1 MRRDDK
7 KEEFKL
13 ISKTIN
19 QDEIYLNN
27 DSIVV
32 KFSSKKNGIV
42 TSWLNGGYKEDLT
55 AVFNHQLSQKNIDK
69 YYNGG
74 ILRFLEK
81 LSADFTRQLNL
92 KNDKLS
98 GMVTSADIKKYS
110 IAIERYDK
118 IEILA
123 ITTAGARVNTVSA
136 GDKGSYYELNG
147 EYKLDSKLNSKE
159 ANLNKI
165 DFKKPG
171 TINTIILINGKLD
184 ESALLLCEMI
194 AVEAKAVALR
204 ELMISSNYSNEIG
217 TGTGTDGIAIFSN
230 LESENYIENISKHAK
245 IGEMIGRC
253 VTRSIKDSLAKLQWL
268 TPTYQLNALVR
279 LDRFK
284 MNLDEFYNEYVCV
297 KSEKEKKEFI
307 LSLMKISKKS
317 LMKISKNPELVGYV
331 SMIIHIIDQYR
342 VGLLSKKASLK
353 VSNSILKKHLNR
365 DEWFSMK
372 LLLKYV
378 IDNQIQ

>member
-1 MRRDDK
+1 MIRKDDI
-7 KEEFKL
+7 KEDFKL

-42 TSWLNGGYKEDLT
+42 TSWLNGGYSEDLT

-74 ILRFLEK
+74 ILKFLEK
-81 LSADFTRQLNL
+81 LSADFTKQLNI

-118 IEILA
+118 IEVLA

-159 ANLNKI
+159 SNLNKI

-171 TINTIILINGKLD
+171 TINTIILINAKLD

-194 AVEAKAVALR
+194 AVEAKTVALR

-245 IGEMIGRC
+245 IGEMIGRG
-253 VTRSIKDSLAKLQWL
+253 VIQSIKDSLAKLQWL

-307 LSLMKISKKS
+307 LSLMKISK
-317 LMKISKNPELVGYV
+317 NPELVGYV

-342 VGLLSKKASLK
+342 VGLLSKKTSLK
-353 VSNSILKKHLNR
+353 VSNTILNKHLDR
-365 DEWFSMK
+365 DEWFSIK
-372 LLLKYV
+372 LLLKYI
-378 IDNQIQ
+378 IDKQIQ

>member
-1 MRRDDK
+1 MIRKDDI
-7 KEEFKL
+7 KEDFKL

-118 IEILA
+118 IEVLA

-284 MNLDEFYNEYVCV
+284 MNLDKFYNEYVCV

-307 LSLMKISKKS
+307 LS

-353 VSNSILKKHLNR
+353 VSNSILKRHLNR

-378 IDNQIQ
+378 IEHQIK

>member
-1 MRRDDK
+1 MIRKDDI
-7 KEEFKL
+7 KEDFKL

-27 DSIVV
+27 ESIVV
-32 KFSSKKNGIV
+32 KFSTKKNGIV

-118 IEILA
+118 IEVLA

-307 LSLMKISKKS
+307 LSLMKISK
-317 LMKISKNPELVGYV
+317 NPELVGYV

>member
-13 ISKTIN
+13 ISETID

-32 KFSSKKNGIV
+32 KFATKKNGIV

-307 LSLMKISKKS
+307 LSLMKISK
-317 LMKISKNPELVGYV
+317 NPELVGYV

>member
-118 IEILA
+118 IEVLA

-184 ESALLLCEMI
+184 KSDLLLCVMI
-194 AVEAKAVALR
+194 TV
-204 ELMISSNYSNEIG
+204 
-217 TGTGTDGIAIFSN
+217 
-230 LESENYIENISKHAK
+230 
-245 IGEMIGRC
+245 
-253 VTRSIKDSLAKLQWL
+253 
-268 TPTYQLNALVR
+268 
-279 LDRFK
+279 
-284 MNLDEFYNEYVCV
+284 
-297 KSEKEKKEFI
+297 
-307 LSLMKISKKS
+307 
-317 LMKISKNPELVGYV
+317 
-331 SMIIHIIDQYR
+331 
-342 VGLLSKKASLK
+342 
-353 VSNSILKKHLNR
+353 
-365 DEWFSMK
+365 
-372 LLLKYV
+372 
-378 IDNQIQ
+378 

>member
-1 MRRDDK
+1 MIRKDDI
-7 KEEFKL
+7 KEDFKL

-118 IEILA
+118 IEVLA

-194 AVEAKAVALR
+194 AVEAKTVALR

-307 LSLMKISKKS
+307 LSLMKISK
-317 LMKISKNPELVGYV
+317 NPELVGYV
-331 SMIIHIIDQYR
+331 SMSIHIIDQYR

-353 VSNSILKKHLNR
+353 VSNSILKRHLNR

>member
-1 MRRDDK
+1 MIRKDDI
-7 KEEFKL
+7 KEDFKL

-118 IEILA
+118 IEVLA

-307 LSLMKISKKS
+307 LSLMKISK
-317 LMKISKNPELVGYV
+317 NPELVGYV

-353 VSNSILKKHLNR
+353 VSNSILNRHLNR
-365 DEWFSMK
+365 KDWFSMQ

-378 IDNQIQ
+378 IEHQIK

>member
-1 MRRDDK
+1 MIRKDDI
-7 KEEFKL
+7 KEDFKL

-307 LSLMKISKKS
+307 LSLMKISK
-317 LMKISKNPELVGYV
+317 NPELVGYV

-365 DEWFSMK
+365 KDWFSMQ

>member
-307 LSLMKISKKS
+307 LSLMKISK
-317 LMKISKNPELVGYV
+317 NPELVGYV

>member
-1 MRRDDK
+1 MIRKDDI
-7 KEEFKL
+7 KEDFKL

-19 QDEIYLNN
+19 KDEIYLNN

-118 IEILA
+118 IEVLA

-307 LSLMKISKKS
+307 LSLMKISK
-317 LMKISKNPELVGYV
+317 NPELVGYV

>member
-1 MRRDDK
+1 MIRNDDI
-7 KEEFKL
+7 KEDFKL

-118 IEILA
+118 IEVLA

-307 LSLMKISKKS
+307 LSLMKISK
-317 LMKISKNPELVGYV
+317 NPELVGYV

>member
-1 MRRDDK
+1 MIRKDDI
-7 KEEFKL
+7 KEDFKL

-118 IEILA
+118 IEVLA

-284 MNLDEFYNEYVCV
+284 MNLDKFYNEYVCV

-307 LSLMKISKKS
+307 LS

-353 VSNSILKKHLNR
+353 VSNSILNRHLNR
-365 DEWFSMK
+365 KDWFSMQ

-378 IDNQIQ
+378 IEHQIK

>member
-1 MRRDDK
+1 MIRKDDI
-7 KEEFKL
+7 KEDFKL

-81 LSADFTRQLNL
+81 LSAYFTRQLNL

-118 IEILA
+118 IEVLA

-307 LSLMKISKKS
+307 LSLMKISK
-317 LMKISKNPELVGYV
+317 NPELVGYV

-353 VSNSILKKHLNR
+353 VSNSILKRHLNR

>member
-1 MRRDDK
+1 MIRNDDI
-7 KEEFKL
+7 KEDFKL

-118 IEILA
+118 IEVLA

-297 KSEKEKKEFI
+297 KREKEKKEFI
-307 LSLMKISKKS
+307 LS

>member
-1 MRRDDK
+1 MIRKDDI
-7 KEEFKL
+7 KEDFKL

-81 LSADFTRQLNL
+81 LSADFSRQLNL

-118 IEILA
+118 IEVLA

-284 MNLDEFYNEYVCV
+284 MNLDKFYNEYVCV

-307 LSLMKISKKS
+307 LS

-353 VSNSILKKHLNR
+353 VSNSILNRHLNR
-365 DEWFSMK
+365 KDWFSMQ

-378 IDNQIQ
+378 IEHQIK

>member
-1 MRRDDK
+1 MIRKDDI
-7 KEEFKL
+7 KEDFKL

-118 IEILA
+118 IEVLA

-307 LSLMKISKKS
+307 LSLMKISK
-317 LMKISKNPELVGYV
+317 NPELVGYV

-342 VGLLSKKASLK
+342 VGLLSKNASLK
-353 VSNSILKKHLNR
+353 VSNSILNRHLNR
-365 DEWFSMK
+365 KDWFSMQ

-378 IDNQIQ
+378 IEHQIK

>member
-1 MRRDDK
+1 MIRKDDI
-7 KEEFKL
+7 KEDFKL

-118 IEILA
+118 IEVLA
-123 ITTAGARVNTVSA
+123 ITTAGARVNSVSA

-307 LSLMKISKKS
+307 LSLMKISK
-317 LMKISKNPELVGYV
+317 NPELVGYV

-353 VSNSILKKHLNR
+353 VSNSILKRHLNR

>member
-1 MRRDDK
+1 MIRKDDI
-7 KEEFKL
+7 KEDFKL

-42 TSWLNGGYKEDLT
+42 TSWLNGGYSEDLT

-118 IEILA
+118 IEVLA

-307 LSLMKISKKS
+307 LSLMKISK
-317 LMKISKNPELVGYV
+317 NPELVGYV

-353 VSNSILKKHLNR
+353 VSNSILKRHLNR

>member
-1 MRRDDK
+1 M
-7 KEEFKL
+7 
-13 ISKTIN
+13 
-19 QDEIYLNN
+19 
-27 DSIVV
+27 
-32 KFSSKKNGIV
+32 
-42 TSWLNGGYKEDLT
+42 
-55 AVFNHQLSQKNIDK
+55 
-69 YYNGG
+69 
-74 ILRFLEK
+74 
-81 LSADFTRQLNL
+81 
-92 KNDKLS
+92 
-98 GMVTSADIKKYS
+98 
-110 IAIERYDK
+110 
-118 IEILA
+118 
-123 ITTAGARVNTVSA
+123 
-136 GDKGSYYELNG
+136 
-147 EYKLDSKLNSKE
+147 
-159 ANLNKI
+159 
-165 DFKKPG
+165 
-171 TINTIILINGKLD
+171 INGKLD

-307 LSLMKISKKS
+307 LSLMKISK
-317 LMKISKNPELVGYV
+317 NPELVGYV

>member
-1 MRRDDK
+1 MIRKDDI
-7 KEEFKL
+7 KEDFKL

-118 IEILA
+118 IEVLA

-307 LSLMKISKKS
+307 LSLMKISK
-317 LMKISKNPELVGYV
+317 NPELVGYV

-372 LLLKYV
+372 LLSFAEFKYMAPPSMA
-378 IDNQIQ
+378 

>member
-1 MRRDDK
+1 MIRKDDI
-7 KEEFKL
+7 KEDFKL

-81 LSADFTRQLNL
+81 LSTDFSRQLNL

-118 IEILA
+118 IEVLA

-284 MNLDEFYNEYVCV
+284 MNLDKFYNEYVCV

-307 LSLMKISKKS
+307 LS

-365 DEWFSMK
+365 KDWFSMQ

-378 IDNQIQ
+378 IEHQIK

>member
-1 MRRDDK
+1 MIRKDDI
-7 KEEFKL
+7 KEDFKL

-307 LSLMKISKKS
+307 LSLMKISK
-317 LMKISKNPELVGYV
+317 NPELVGYV

>member
-118 IEILA
+118 IEVLA

-307 LSLMKISKKS
+307 LSLMKISK
-317 LMKISKNPELVGYV
+317 NPELVGYV

>member
-1 MRRDDK
+1 MIRKDDI
-7 KEEFKL
+7 KEDFKL

-42 TSWLNGGYKEDLT
+42 TSWLNGGYSEDLT

-74 ILRFLEK
+74 ILKFLEK
-81 LSADFTRQLNL
+81 LSADFTKQLNI

-118 IEILA
+118 IEVLA

-159 ANLNKI
+159 SNLNKI

-171 TINTIILINGKLD
+171 TINTIILINAKLD

-245 IGEMIGRC
+245 IGEMIGRG
-253 VTRSIKDSLAKLQWL
+253 VIQSIKDSLAKLQWL

-307 LSLMKISKKS
+307 LS

>member
-1 MRRDDK
+1 MIRKDDI
-7 KEEFKL
+7 KEDFKL
-13 ISKTIN
+13 ISQTIN

-118 IEILA
+118 IEVLA

-307 LSLMKISKKS
+307 LSLMKISK
-317 LMKISKNPELVGYV
+317 NPELVGYV